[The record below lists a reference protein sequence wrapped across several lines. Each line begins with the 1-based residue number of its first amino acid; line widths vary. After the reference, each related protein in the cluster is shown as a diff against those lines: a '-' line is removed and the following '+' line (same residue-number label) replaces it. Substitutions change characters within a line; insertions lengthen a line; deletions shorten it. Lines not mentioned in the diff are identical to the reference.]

1 VPTFREAKS
10 TKHADTS
17 RIALPDMRG
26 WVIGRLPLFRKP
38 GKSQR
43 QSFANASTFETSVH
57 RRRWCAAP
65 IENLSMTEDMPPLG
79 RPNPELDRI
88 AGPQKVMLALT
99 ALGTA
104 VFMAAMFYLLI
115 VMK

>member
-1 VPTFREAKS
+1 
-10 TKHADTS
+10 
-17 RIALPDMRG
+17 
-26 WVIGRLPLFRKP
+26 
-38 GKSQR
+38 
-43 QSFANASTFETSVH
+43 
-57 RRRWCAAP
+57 
-65 IENLSMTEDMPPLG
+65 MTEDMPPLG